1 MRRRSFLIF
10 EKQKQ
15 KMILNDKQDCIEQFA
30 RILEQ
35 TSAWRRKT
43 ATKYP
48 DDLRNL
54 KAAEILDQLVIDSAN
69 LSGEQWEE
77 LKPHF
82 GWSSQTFRDA
92 LIQATKLVG
101 FTSCACMSFMKAR
114 SHTGT
119 VRTVQK

>member
-1 MRRRSFLIF
+1 
-10 EKQKQ
+10 
-15 KMILNDKQDCIEQFA
+15 MILNDKQDCIEQFA

-54 KAAEILDQLVIDSAN
+54 KAAEMLDQLARDSAN
-69 LSGEQWEE
+69 LTDEQWEE

-101 FTSCACMSFMKAR
+101 FAHRNRSLDSFVRLAVWSLPTSRVAA
-114 SHTGT
+114 
-119 VRTVQK
+119 